1 MVYLDIVSG
10 ILMYLCHI
18 DEDPEAEKAELEA
31 LETKFQPLIDYLK
44 KSAEDV
50 VKNGAQSPF
59 HPLQHKADHRDYT
72 S

>member
-1 MVYLDIVSG
+1 MRYCS
-10 ILMYLCHI
+10 I

-50 VKNGAQSPF
+50 VKNGTYPHS
-59 HPLQHKADHRDYT
+59 LQFRIAG
-72 S
+72 